1 MFAKKSLGQHFL
13 TDKRVLAAIAD
24 AVGVVPLPVIEI
36 GPGHGE
42 LTHALLA
49 RGHQVTAIEK
59 DDALA
64 HTLVTTSL
72 NGLRVVH
79 GDALHE
85 LPLLSKAYQERGSE
99 YAVAGN
105 IPYYITG
112 HILRVI
118 GELSYRPQRT
128 VLLMQK
134 EVAERIVAS
143 EGALNLL
150 ASSVLWWA
158 QPHLDMRVARGA
170 FNPPPKV
177 DSAVVVFEGI
187 PSRGTQELAQ
197 QYYIFI
203 RALFKQPRK
212 TIFNNL
218 IHIIPDRAALMA
230 LLDRVGVAPSSRPHL
245 LSPALLMRLF
255 EEFSSW

>member
-13 TDKRVLAAIAD
+13 MDRRIVGRIAD
-24 AVGVVPLPVIEI
+24 AVGSASLPVIEI

-42 LTHALLA
+42 LTRELLT

-59 DDALA
+59 DDALVQA
-64 HTLVTTSL
+64 FLETPLD
-72 NGLRVVH
+72 GLSVVH

-85 LPLLSKAYQERGSE
+85 LPLLSKVYQERGSA
-99 YAVAGN
+99 YVVVGN

-112 HILRVI
+112 HILRII

-134 EVAERIVAS
+134 EVAERIVAF

-158 QPHLDMRVARGA
+158 DPHIDVRVARGA

-177 DSAVVVFEGI
+177 DSAVVVFEAI
-187 PSRGTQELAQ
+187 ASRGSQEVAQ

-218 IHIIPDRAALMA
+218 ICIIPDRVVLTA
-230 LLDRVGVAPSSRPHL
+230 LLGRVGITPSSRPHL

-255 EEFSSW
+255 EEFYSL